1 MVINILGYEINL
13 ITQIMGL
20 IEFAIVIASYLS
32 KSKKMFFIYQV
43 SASLFSGLGYLFIGK
58 YVACIG
64 AFIAAIRC
72 IIYLLFE
79 LKQKQVPFMI
89 VGFALTMFIVNGVLF
104 YSSPLDLIPL
114 FTLCYATVIFNIK
127 NEKLLK
133 SLMIISSVILTIYN
147 IICLFITEAILK
159 VFQIIVII
167 IYLVKTK
174 KEEKNK
180 KQALNTV

>member
-1 MVINILGYEINL
+1 MVINILGFEINL
-13 ITQIMGL
+13 LTQIMGL

-43 SASLFSGLGYLFIGK
+43 SASLFSGLGFLFIGK

-104 YSSPLDLIPL
+104 YSSPLDIVVL
-114 FTLCYATVIFNIK
+114 FAFCYATVIFNVK
-127 NEKLLK
+127 NEKTLK
-133 SLMIISSVILTIYN
+133 LLMIGSALILAIYN
-147 IICLFITEAILK
+147 FICLFITEAILK
-159 VFQIIVII
+159 IFEIIVII
-167 IYLVKTK
+167 IYLINSKK
-174 KEEKNK
+174 KEKIK
-180 KQALNTV
+180 KQGLNTV